1 MKREILDKMMS
12 GNKVVGLELVL
23 FNDEVVNIY
32 DYEKSGKDNNIL
44 IVTDPLK
51 SVVNLDYVVR
61 INVIE
66 EIDLNMI

>member
-32 DYEKSGKDNNIL
+32 DYEKGGKDNKIL
-44 IVTDPLK
+44 IVTDPFK

>member
-44 IVTDPLK
+44 IVTDPFK

>member
-32 DYEKSGKDNNIL
+32 DYEKGGKDNNIL
-44 IVTDPLK
+44 IVIL
-51 SVVNLDYVVR
+51 Y
-61 INVIE
+61 
-66 EIDLNMI
+66 

>member
-32 DYEKSGKDNNIL
+32 DYEKGGKDNIL
-44 IVTDPLK
+44 IVTDPFK

>member
-32 DYEKSGKDNNIL
+32 DYEKSGKDDNIL
-44 IVTDPLK
+44 IVTDPFK

>member
-1 MKREILDKMMS
+1 MKREILDKMMM

-44 IVTDPLK
+44 IVTDPFK

>member
-32 DYEKSGKDNNIL
+32 DYEKSGKYNNIL
-44 IVTDPLK
+44 IVTDPFK

>member
-32 DYEKSGKDNNIL
+32 DYEKSGKDNIL
-44 IVTDPLK
+44 IVTDPFK

>member
-32 DYEKSGKDNNIL
+32 DYEKGGKDNNIL

>member
-23 FNDEVVNIY
+23 FNEEVVNIY
-32 DYEKSGKDNNIL
+32 DYEKGGKDNNIL

>member
-32 DYEKSGKDNNIL
+32 DYEKGGKDNNIL
-44 IVTDPLK
+44 IVTDPFK

>member
-32 DYEKSGKDNNIL
+32 DYEKGGKDNNIL
-44 IVTDPLK
+44 IATDPFK

>member
-32 DYEKSGKDNNIL
+32 DYEKGGKVNNIL
-44 IVTDPLK
+44 IVTDPFK